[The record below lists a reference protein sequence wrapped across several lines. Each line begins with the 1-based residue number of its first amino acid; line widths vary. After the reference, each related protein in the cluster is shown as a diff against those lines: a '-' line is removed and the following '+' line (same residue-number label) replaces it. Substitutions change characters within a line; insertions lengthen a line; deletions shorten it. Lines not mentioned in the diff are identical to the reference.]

1 MTGLMRAFGAVV
13 VLLSGVAVQAQEAK
27 IIVTADDLRMN
38 WETVSGEVAFGDLN
52 LATGKGVETLKSRCE
67 VEARKLCGVPDTT
80 LRGRIN
86 QNKCHDSVM
95 ASANPQIERLAA
107 AARGR

>member
-1 MTGLMRAFGAVV
+1 MTGLLRAFGTAV
-13 VLLSGVAVQAQEAK
+13 VLLSGVASQAQEAD
-27 IIVTADDLRMN
+27 IIVAADYLRMN

-52 LATGKGVETLKSRCE
+52 LATDKGVETLKSRVE

-80 LRGRIN
+80 PRGRIN
-86 QNKCHDSVM
+86 QNKCYDSVL
-95 ASANPQIERLAA
+95 ASADPQIERLSA